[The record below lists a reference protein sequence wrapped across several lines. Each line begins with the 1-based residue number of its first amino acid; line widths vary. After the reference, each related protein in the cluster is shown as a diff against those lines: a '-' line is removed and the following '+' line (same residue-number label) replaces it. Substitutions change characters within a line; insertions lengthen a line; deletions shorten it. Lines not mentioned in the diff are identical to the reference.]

1 MTGSESEKMIT
12 FTIDGREVRA
22 RATDN
27 ILRAALDHDIHI
39 PYYCWH
45 PALSVVASCR
55 MCLVEIDTQDTKTGE
70 LKRNPKLV
78 PACRTP
84 VQEGIRVWT
93 NTEKVI
99 ANQKA
104 CMEFYLLNHPLDCP
118 VCDKAGEC
126 LLQDYSYR
134 YGNAM
139 SRMIDQKTKQP
150 KKDLSENILLY
161 SDRCILCSRCVRF
174 TREISGGAELAVVN
188 RANLSEIDQVPG
200 QTLDDELAGNVVDI
214 CPVGSLLDKY
224 FLFRERVWY
233 LKADP
238 SVCAGCASGCTMY
251 VDHRDEKLD
260 RFRPRYNP
268 KVNDY
273 WMCDIG
279 RFLWKQVFRED
290 RLRRYRFGTAQ
301 VQASEL
307 PDILRN
313 QLTAFVGRNGAG
325 KFGVVLSPML
335 DCELLY
341 ILCRVIRDL
350 DPRAVLI
357 AGPEINAGEDKKFK
371 SGFTISADRTP
382 NAAGVKMILDKFA
395 GNQMEF
401 KGLSDHPLQG
411 LWITGG
417 YVHAPLDSL
426 IHLTGKPELLIVQ
439 DSFETKLS
447 KIADLLLPMTL
458 WVEREGT
465 FINRN
470 GLRQPFARGVLPPC
484 GLIQEGQWMGRLIG
498 KKGVYY
504 AAHIR
509 AELALMFG
517 GFDLYEPPK
526 LPASMHF

>member
-1 MTGSESEKMIT
+1 MTESESEKMVT
-12 FTIDGREVRA
+12 FKIDGREVRA
-22 RATDN
+22 RAADN

-45 PALSVVASCR
+45 PGLSVVASCR
-55 MCLVEIDTQDTKTGE
+55 MCLVEIDTEDPKTGE
-70 LKRNPKLV
+70 LKRSPKLV

-84 VQEGIRVWT
+84 VQEGIQVWT

-104 CMEFYLLNHPLDCP
+104 TMEFYLLHHPLDCP

-126 LLQDYSYR
+126 LLQDYSFR
-134 YGNAM
+134 YGKAM
-139 SRMIDQKTKQP
+139 SRMIDKKIKQP
-150 KKDLSENILLY
+150 KKDLSEHILLY

-174 TREISGGAELAVVN
+174 TREISGRSQLAVVK
-188 RANLSEIDQVPG
+188 RANECEIDQVPG

-214 CPVGSLLDKY
+214 CPVGSLLDKN
-224 FLFRERVWY
+224 FLFRERTWY
-233 LKADP
+233 LKSDP
-238 SVCAGCASGCTMY
+238 SVCAGCAAGCTIL

-290 RLRRYRFGTAQ
+290 RLLRYRFGPAQ
-301 VQASEL
+301 VQVSEL
-307 PDILRN
+307 PNILHS
-313 QLTAFVGRNGAG
+313 QLTAFLERKGSG
-325 KFGVVLSPML
+325 KLAVMLSPMI

-341 ILCRVIRDL
+341 MLCRFVRDL
-350 DPRAVLI
+350 DPQAVLI
-357 AGPEINAGEDKKFK
+357 AGPEVRANEDKKFK

-382 NAAGVKMILDKFA
+382 NAAGLNMILDKFT
-395 GNQMEF
+395 GNRMEF
-401 KGLSDHPLQG
+401 SDLANHQFQG

-417 YVHAPLDSL
+417 YFHASLDSL
-426 IHLTGKPELLIVQ
+426 INLDGKPELLIVQ
-439 DSFETKLS
+439 DSFESNLS
-447 KIADLLLPMTL
+447 KMADIVLPLTI

-465 FINRN
+465 FVNRD
-470 GLRQPFARGVLPPC
+470 GLKQPFTRGVLPPW
-484 GLIQEGQWMGRLIG
+484 GLVQEGQWMSRLIG

-504 AAHIR
+504 ASGIR
-509 AELALMFG
+509 AELALLFD